1 MRKNGIDYLRQMLLR
16 FLFLTLLVTELCAQ
30 SKIHGYIS
38 DSLQKRPL
46 AFVSISVEG
55 YPNASTMSDIDG
67 QFTLDLPNGFPATIE
82 CSSLGFKKEVR
93 QFNEAPNSKLCI
105 EMRPSSM
112 QLREFEVR
120 AGDNPAHRIIRQ
132 TWQNRKKHAPEN
144 LESYSCNTYNKL
156 VLTGRKD
163 TTLLLVDEEDI
174 RKANKADSFF
184 QQQHIFLI
192 ESSNERLFRKG
203 KVKENVLASRVSGVE
218 EASVFMLA
226 LQFQP
231 FGFYAPWIEIDG
243 KTLLNPI
250 SKNSEDVYSF
260 ILEDTLF
267 KGRDSIYVI
276 RFKPKLSSNIE
287 GLKGVLYVSAPDYA
301 LQNVVASPNKESSSN
316 QMTVQQQYKRDDNGY
331 WFPEQLNTDIIFS
344 KIQFTGQKIF
354 GESRTYIQN
363 VKINPELSPKLFNEI
378 ELEVLSDAS
387 KKDSLFWKE
396 VRIEELGEREK
407 RTYYFLDS
415 LSKAENIEQKIIG
428 FEALTRGYFPIRWFD
443 LDINRIFRLND
454 YEGFRL
460 GAGGLTNDKL
470 SKHFGVGGYF
480 AYGFKDRASKFGFE
494 GRFYLFPK
502 HELELRPLYSNDVWE
517 SGATIFEN
525 DIKQQ
530 RAEQIRQVQVNRM
543 DSEERTEVHVNW
555 RSFNYLRTN
564 VFIGQAHVQP
574 KYSYSFSDFP
584 DNIRFSWLETGI
596 SLTYTYKER
605 FYKSG
610 KLKLL
615 IGSKYPTLRLEF
627 IHGEDLSLGGIT
639 TYNKFIFRGDYKH
652 QWRRIGKTTF
662 QLLAGIVD
670 GNVPYSRLFDGRGH
684 LRVNSDFNAASM
696 NCFETMTMNE
706 FANSSF
712 ISGFLRHD
720 FGSFFKI
727 KKFSPRFVII
737 QNTLLGRM
745 KEINF
750 QNQRGISFKQ
760 ADKGYFESG
769 LQINNL
775 LAVKSGGYGIGIY
788 YRSGYY
794 AFSDWRLNLA
804 LKLSFSLNF

>member
-1 MRKNGIDYLRQMLLR
+1 MLLVSE
-16 FLFLTLLVTELCAQ
+16 LFAQ
-30 SKIHGYIS
+30 SKIQGFVL
-38 DSLQKRPL
+38 DSLQNRPL

-55 YPNASTMSDIDG
+55 FPNASTMSNIDG
-67 QFTLDLPNGFPATIE
+67 QFTLDLPNGFPATIQ
-82 CSSLGFKKEVR
+82 CSSLGFKKEMR
-93 QFNEAPNSKLCI
+93 QLNEAPNSKLRI
-105 EMRPSSM
+105 EMRPSSL
-112 QLREFEVR
+112 QLREFEVK
-120 AGDNPAHRIIRQ
+120 AGENPAHRIMRQ
-132 TWQNRKKHAPEN
+132 TWQNRKIHDPEN
-144 LESYSCNTYNKL
+144 YDSYSCNTYNKL

-163 TTLLLVDEEDI
+163 TTFAAKNDEDI
-174 RKANKADSFF
+174 RKAYRVDSFL

-203 KVKENVLASRVSGVE
+203 KVKENVLASRVSGMK
-218 EASVFMLA
+218 EASIFMLA

-231 FGFYAPWIEIDG
+231 FGFYAPLVELDG
-243 KTLLNPI
+243 KKLLNPI

-260 ILEDTLF
+260 VLEDTLF
-267 KGRDSIYVI
+267 QGSDSIYVI
-276 RFKPKLSSNIE
+276 RFKPRKNVTIE
-287 GLKGVLYVSAPDYA
+287 GLKGVIYVSAPDYA
-301 LQNVVASPNKESSSN
+301 IQNIIASPNEESSTM
-316 QMTVQQQYKRDDNGY
+316 QMTVQQQYKRDENGY
-331 WFPEQLNTDIIFS
+331 WFPEQLNTDIVFLN
-344 KIQFTGQKIF
+344 IQLTGQKTF
-354 GESRTYIQN
+354 GESRTYIKN
-363 VKINPELSPKLFNEI
+363 VKINPSLSAKLFDEV
-378 ELEVLSDAS
+378 ELDVKKDAS
-387 KKDSLFWKE
+387 QKDSLYWKD
-396 VRIEELGEREK
+396 VRIEELGERER
-407 RTYYFLDS
+407 RTYIYLDS
-415 LSKAENIEQKIIG
+415 LSKEENIERKLKS
-428 FEALTRGYFPIRWFD
+428 FEALIRGYIPIRWFD
-443 LDINRIFRLND
+443 LEINRILRFNN

-460 GAGGLTNDKL
+460 GAGGITNDQL
-470 SKHFGVGGYF
+470 SRHFGIGGYF
-480 AYGFKDRASKFGFE
+480 AYGFKDRASKFGLE

-502 HELELRPLYSNDVWE
+502 HELEFRTLYSNDVWE

-555 RSFNYLRTN
+555 RSFKYLRTN

-584 DNIRFSWLETGI
+584 ENIRFSWLETGI

-652 QWRRIGKTTF
+652 QWRRIGKTTY

-684 LRVNSDFNAASM
+684 LRKNSDFNAASM

-712 ISGFLRHD
+712 ISGFFRHD

-727 KKFSPRFVII
+727 KKFSPRFVVI

-745 KEINF
+745 KEVNL

-760 ADKGYFESG
+760 ANKGYFESG

-794 AFSDWRLNLA
+794 AFSEWRYNLA

>member
-1 MRKNGIDYLRQMLLR
+1 MLL
-16 FLFLTLLVTELCAQ
+16 VSELCAQ
-30 SKIHGYIS
+30 SKIQGFVL

-67 QFTLDLPNGFPATIE
+67 QFSLDLPNSFPATVQ
-82 CSSLGFKKEVR
+82 CSSLGFKKEII
-93 QFNEAPNSKLCI
+93 QLNEEPKSKLRI
-105 EMRPSSM
+105 EMRPSSL
-112 QLREFEVR
+112 QLREFEVH
-120 AGDNPAHRIIRQ
+120 AGENPAHRIIRQ
-132 TWQNRKKHAPEN
+132 TWQNRKIHDPEN
-144 LESYSCNTYNKL
+144 YDSYSCNTYNKL

-163 TTLLLVDEEDI
+163 TTFAAKNDEDI
-174 RKANKADSFF
+174 RKAFRVDSFL

-226 LQFQP
+226 LQLQP

-243 KTLLNPI
+243 KTMLNPI

-267 KGRDSIYVI
+267 QGRDSIYVI
-276 RFKPKLSSNIE
+276 RFKPKQSSNIA

-301 LQNVVASPNKESSSN
+301 LQNIVASPNEESSSN
-316 QMTVQQQYKRDDNGY
+316 QMTVQQQYKRDEQGF
-331 WFPEQLNTDIIFS
+331 WFPEQLNTDITFS

-354 GESRTYIQN
+354 GESRMYIQH
-363 VKINPELSPKLFNEI
+363 VKINPELSAKLFDEV
-378 ELEVLSDAS
+378 ELEVKKDAS
-387 KKDSLFWKE
+387 QRDSLYWKD

-415 LSKAENIEQKIIG
+415 LSKTENIERKLKS
-428 FEALTRGYFPIRWFD
+428 FEALIRGSIPIRWFD

-460 GAGGLTNDKL
+460 GAGGITNDHL
-470 SKHFGVGGYF
+470 SKHFGIGGYF

-502 HELELRPLYSNDVWE
+502 HELEFRALYSNDVWE
-517 SGATIFEN
+517 SGATVFEN

-543 DSEERTEVHVNW
+543 DWEERTEAHVNW
-555 RSFNYLRTN
+555 RSFKYLKTN
-564 VFIGQAHVQP
+564 VFIGQSHVQP

-584 DNIRFSWLETGI
+584 ENIRFSWLETGI
-596 SLTYTYKER
+596 SFTYTYKER

-615 IGSKYPTLRLEF
+615 IGSNYPTIRVEF
-627 IHGEDLSLGGIT
+627 IHGEDLSLGGMT
-639 TYNKFIFRGDYKH
+639 NYNKFIFRVDFKH
-652 QWRRIGKTTF
+652 QWRRIGKTTY
-662 QLLAGIVD
+662 QVLAGKVD
-670 GNVPYSRLFDGRGH
+670 GDVPYSRLFDGRGH
-684 LRVNSDFNAASM
+684 LRKNSDFNAASM

-712 ISGFLRHD
+712 ISGFFRHD

-745 KEINF
+745 KEANL

-760 ADKGYFESG
+760 ANKGYFESG
-769 LQINNL
+769 LQVNNL

-794 AFSDWRLNLA
+794 AFSEWRYNLA